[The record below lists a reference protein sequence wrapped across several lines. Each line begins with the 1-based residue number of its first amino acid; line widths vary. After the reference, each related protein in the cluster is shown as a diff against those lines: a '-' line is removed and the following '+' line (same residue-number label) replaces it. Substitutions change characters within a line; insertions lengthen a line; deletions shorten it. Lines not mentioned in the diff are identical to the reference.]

1 MAPLAIT
8 LGLEPLHPEE
18 KKRVPRRARVEEVL
32 QPDGTLPA
40 DCIYVGLGHHAHRLP
55 TSCWKSPWVPGH
67 SCSYDEWLVLYVQHI
82 CMGPLWFQLGDLVGR
97 RLVCDCAWQSL
108 CEADVLAGLCFE
120 QACPQQR
127 QPEQGHQGNSRTR
140 GVPRTVQFLAS
151 ASYVASGADSLSIP
165 LSLPQRSQE
174 ATVLLFQKLFP
185 GLWFEGFQF
194 PMIEDLINQAPF
206 GCFEQWLSERAGLA
220 DGPLG
225 PMLTP
230 PSLRHNMKSCE
241 AQQAGAFNQRAALP
255 PLLPFGLTPDE
266 HFSAA
271 HQQGRLPLPT
281 EHPARLD
288 LDLQFAA
295 AMTATLRGQ
304 LRNTR
309 SRMLGVLKELH
320 RRWQPVTKHLRSF
333 QPEGIRRVTAARDLG
348 FTSLLVI
355 LCSWPDASYPFGL
368 IRGLPAVGYAPCY
381 GIFPEL
387 FTGRISFEEVMGDWQ
402 QHNFEIEARIR
413 PGPDDEFA
421 LSQSCVDADK
431 GFCTYPLTRSELQRS
446 LGGSAFRLIP
456 RCVITQS
463 SGKQRVID
471 DAFRGGQSETSRDC
485 NDSLALHFP
494 GPPLHSGEGLSGIW
508 RGGLARCIS
517 ALSHVRLRSIT
528 LCGRVAKLYGLAN
541 FCEQGIFGR
550 VGNGVLHAVK
560 ERQYER
566 ERELTPSL
574 VSCFQMLE
582 AIIRAKPRREFP
594 VIPTFCPRFC
604 AASDAALE
612 QPFCGTGGFLIVW
625 YEGEIELREAF
636 VANIPSQIYALWSPG
651 EKKIAQ
657 LELSQALYALV
668 NRPDRGRRGIWFI
681 DNLAALMALIK
692 GRSDSPDLERLAHLI
707 HLACFALRVWIY
719 WEYIPSK
726 SNWADAISRLGENDP
741 WYKTHGFVLSQAHFP
756 LILWS
761 LPFSAVVLIF
771 EMI

>member
-1 MAPLAIT
+1 MADLFAGPNVPITKAFLFCGWRALPVDWELDHTHDLSSPSRQALLHEQLRDADCIVAAFDCSTKSRAREIPRVFSDGRPAPKPLRTETFPEGLPHLPESQARRVDVDNRACSFVLEEIENIQKRGGISIRENPFNSLHWFLAKEVEMMASGIWSDTPYAACCFGGARCKHQRLRHNVPEIDDWPPLQCHHSHDPKEWEPYEENGSRIYPSKLEAEYTAPLAFAMAVSASWWAVRTGRASLHVPRMPAISCVGRREHWLKLDPRALREWAMAPLAIT

-127 QPEQGHQGNSRTR
+127 QPERGHRGNSRTR

-421 LSQSCVDADK
+421 LSQSCVDGDK
-431 GFCTYPLTRSELQRS
+431 GF
-446 LGGSAFRLIP
+446 
-456 RCVITQS
+456 
-463 SGKQRVID
+463 
-471 DAFRGGQSETSRDC
+471 
-485 NDSLALHFP
+485 
-494 GPPLHSGEGLSGIW
+494 
-508 RGGLARCIS
+508 
-517 ALSHVRLRSIT
+517 
-528 LCGRVAKLYGLAN
+528 
-541 FCEQGIFGR
+541 
-550 VGNGVLHAVK
+550 
-560 ERQYER
+560 
-566 ERELTPSL
+566 
-574 VSCFQMLE
+574 
-582 AIIRAKPRREFP
+582 
-594 VIPTFCPRFC
+594 
-604 AASDAALE
+604 
-612 QPFCGTGGFLIVW
+612 
-625 YEGEIELREAF
+625 
-636 VANIPSQIYALWSPG
+636 YA
-651 EKKIAQ
+651 
-657 LELSQALYALV
+657 
-668 NRPDRGRRGIWFI
+668 
-681 DNLAALMALIK
+681 
-692 GRSDSPDLERLAHLI
+692 H
-707 HLACFALRVWIY
+707 
-719 WEYIPSK
+719 
-726 SNWADAISRLGENDP
+726 
-741 WYKTHGFVLSQAHFP
+741 TH
-756 LILWS
+756 
-761 LPFSAVVLIF
+761 
-771 EMI
+771 